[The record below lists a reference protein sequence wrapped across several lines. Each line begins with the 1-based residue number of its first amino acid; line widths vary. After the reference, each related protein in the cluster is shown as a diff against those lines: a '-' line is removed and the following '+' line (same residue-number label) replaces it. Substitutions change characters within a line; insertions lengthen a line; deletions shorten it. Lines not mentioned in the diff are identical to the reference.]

1 MALIVLET
9 SSSAS
14 AAKGTTS
21 QREGLRL
28 IQRYREERFNTH
40 NISTMAIYQLHNPY
54 DRQKFE
60 EKVKKLIEEEAIV
73 EIKKKHPSRSLPQNA
88 YLHVILGYFG
98 QEFGYDI
105 DTVKY
110 EYFKKLCNPQIFIKK
125 RTNKRG
131 TEVEYLRSTADLDTA
146 EMTLAI
152 ERFRNWASAEAHIYL
167 PAPNEYEH
175 LLYAQQM
182 IEQNEEF
189 L

>member
-1 MALIVLET
+1 
-9 SSSAS
+9 
-14 AAKGTTS
+14 
-21 QREGLRL
+21 
-28 IQRYREERFNTH
+28 
-40 NISTMAIYQLHNPY
+40 MAIYQLHNPY
-54 DRQKFE
+54 DRQKFD
-60 EKVKKLIEEEAIV
+60 EKVKKLIEEEAVV
-73 EIKKKHPSRSLPQNA
+73 EIKKKHPSRSISQNA